1 MTKTTV
7 SSPLKRMKGFF
18 TIMHELN
25 EQELEQVIGGALSGY
40 AYGDAHACRGFA
52 QTDTSATLFTDPYVT
67 ASSLDKADGKNP
79 IVSGGAVVT
88 YK

>member
-1 MTKTTV
+1 
-7 SSPLKRMKGFF
+7 
-18 TIMHELN
+18 MHELN

-52 QTDTSATLFTDPYVT
+52 KTDTKAVLFTDPYVG
-67 ASSLDKADGKNP
+67 ADSSDKAGGINP